1 MNYTTE
7 IKQEIILLAKEGY
20 SGRQIA
26 NMLGLSKSGVNN
38 VLAKRYGRKPKI
50 LFFDVE
56 TAPSIAATFE
66 RYNVNLTPSHI
77 LEEGGW
83 IISASWSWL
92 EQTTISSICV
102 TPEEAL
108 SRDDNRVVE
117 ALVEAINEADIIV
130 AHNGDR
136 FDIPVVKTRALVNQ
150 IRTLKS
156 IKSID
161 TLKIAKKL
169 RFNSNKLDALG
180 HYLGAGRKVAT
191 TGISL
196 WIKCLEGNREA
207 LKTMV
212 TYNKQD
218 VQLLKDV
225 YTEII
230 SYDPSGINLGL
241 YYDDGHEHC
250 PTCGST
256 ELSLTGRTIKSG
268 LSVFEELQCDDCG
281 RVSRRRTPINSKTHR
296 KTILA
301 KA

>member
-1 MNYTTE
+1 MNYTAE
-7 IKQEIILLAKEGY
+7 IKQEIILLSSEGH

-38 VLAKRYGRKPKI
+38 VLSKRYGRKPKI

-66 RYNVNLTPSHI
+66 RYNVNLTPGHI

-83 IISASWSWL
+83 LISASWSWL
-92 EQTTISSICV
+92 EQTTISSVCV
-102 TPEEAL
+102 TPQEAT
-108 SRDDNRVVE
+108 SRDDSRIIEN
-117 ALVEAINEADIIV
+117 LVQVINEADIVV

-136 FDIPVVKTRALVNQ
+136 FDIPIVKTRALVNK
-150 IRTLKS
+150 IRSLKS

-169 RFNSNKLDALG
+169 RFNSNKLDSLG

-218 VQLLKDV
+218 VQLLKEV
-225 YTEII
+225 YAELVE
-230 SYDPSGINLGL
+230 YDPSSINLGL

-256 ELSLTGRTIKSG
+256 DVAPTGRTVKSG
-268 LSVFEELQCDDCG
+268 LSVYEELQCGDCG
-281 RVSRRRTPINSKTHR
+281 RVSRRRTPVNSKRHR

-301 KA
+301 KV

>member
-7 IKQEIILLAKEGY
+7 IKQEIILLSEEGY
-20 SGRQIA
+20 TGRQIA
-26 NMLGLSKSGVNN
+26 LMLGLSKSGVNSF
-38 VLAKRYGRKPKI
+38 LSKRYGRKPKI

-66 RYNVNLTPSHI
+66 RFNVNLTPGHI

-83 IISASWSWL
+83 IISASWSWSN
-92 EQTTISSICV
+92 QSAINSIRV
-102 TPEEAL
+102 T
-108 SRDDNRVVE
+108 SK
-117 ALVEAINEADIIV
+117 EAIARNDYRIVSKLVDLMNEADIVV

-136 FDIPVVKTRALVNQ
+136 FDIPVVKTRALVNG
-150 IRTLKS
+150 IRKLKS

-196 WIKCLEGNREA
+196 WIKCLEGDKQSLE
-207 LKTMV
+207 TMV
-212 TYNKQD
+212 IYNKQD

-225 YTEII
+225 YYEIVAF
-230 SYDPSGINLGL
+230 DPSGVNLGL
-241 YYDDGHEHC
+241 FYDDGHEHC

-256 ELSLTGRTIKSG
+256 NLETTGRTVKSG
-268 LSVFEELQCDDCG
+268 LSVYEELQCNDCS
-281 RVSRRRTPINSKTHR
+281 RISRRRTPINSKAHR